1 MLFLLGQRAAKIAL
15 HDSQDRALVVGQTQP
30 LGFAPGPYDPTG
42 LALGGPVRRV
52 DHFRARLR
60 ACLLHLRL
68 GQAGQQPHAAQV
80 ALSEALRLE
89 RGASVKRLAEA
100 AGNALASPDPLEAI
114 LGGLSP
120 LSSAPA
126 ACSAIFVSARA
137 ISALC
142 SSTIAV
148 PMSRIRA
155 QALR

>member
-1 MLFLLGQRAAKIAL
+1 MIRRTAR
-15 HDSQDRALVVGQTQP
+15 SWVGQTQP
-30 LGFAPGPYDPTG
+30 LGFAPRPYDPTG

-52 DHFRARLR
+52 DHFRACLR

-68 GQAGQQPHAAQV
+68 GQAGQQPHAPEV
-80 ALSEALRLE
+80 ALSETRSLE
-89 RGASVKRLAEA
+89 RALSVKRLAKA